1 MRRVGKGIT
10 LGLACTLALAGEL
23 RALND
28 APPEIESPFAPMNL
42 PPIDASLP
50 KDQHGHVKV
59 EFVGVSGFTEKQLN
73 TGIERQ
79 IKGIDQFGLDEP
91 NAYDAGFFL
100 ESFLRQHGYSQA
112 EVVSKITG
120 PWSLQLTAD
129 QGPQTLVG
137 PITINGNQAY
147 DTKTLSNYLL
157 GPTRERFPRIKKDFL
172 LPFVESD
179 IQSGTDLI
187 TRLYASTG
195 YLDAVVDAPE
205 YTFNDGQ
212 TEASITLNIKEGIQ
226 YRFGKIQFAGDVLFP
241 TKDLLAKVNEET
253 KDIYT
258 DGRLAAAQRKLEDYF
273 KKRGYY
279 MATVTAEADP
289 TTALHGDVPATFRF
303 ASGPLY
309 RFDGVTVA
317 GNQGVRSSF
326 IEKRMAGLSGQ
337 AYNPQLIDRKFRTLI
352 ETGLFKNV
360 RISPQPISG
369 NQLRLDV
376 NVEEAKP
383 KELGLGLGYATFDGG
398 IINLNYVDRNF
409 FGSGRPFSADV
420 EVTQRGYN
428 GEITYTDPWLFDSD
442 YKLKLRLYALT
453 ERFKGYSVQ
462 ELGFQPSLNRKITD
476 HWELSAFILAKV
488 AATYDVIIDPSS
500 LAGPD
505 SYSVASIGFSQ
516 TVDYRNN
523 VVLPTSGYIF
533 STSVDFAPSGLG
545 EVSFIRGTAR
555 FSYYLPVVGKS
566 YLAFGA
572 RGGIMGALG
581 GSDLP
586 INERFFNGGATTV
599 RSFSEL
605 TLGPKDHA
613 GWPLGGQG
621 FTVFNVEYS
630 FPIWGDLYGA
640 VFADAG
646 NVVQNAGDFGVQDMR
661 YAIGAGL
668 HYNLPIGA
676 LRLDYGYNPDPHD
689 GEAQGAWHFAIG
701 VAF

>member
-1 MRRVGKGIT
+1 M
-10 LGLACTLALAGEL
+10 ACGESL
-23 RALND
+23 RAQND

-42 PPIDASLP
+42 PPIDAPLP
-50 KDQHGHVKV
+50 KNQQGHVKV
-59 EFVGVSGFTEKQLN
+59 EFVGITGFTERQLN
-73 TGIERQ
+73 VGIERQ
-79 IKGIDQFGLDEP
+79 IKGIDEFGLDEP

-120 PWSLQLTAD
+120 PWSLRLTAK
-129 QGPQTLVG
+129 QGPQALVG

-157 GPTRERFPRIKKDFL
+157 GPTRERFPRIRKDIL

-179 IQSGTDLI
+179 IQNGTDLI

-195 YLDAVVDAPE
+195 YLDAVIDAPE
-205 YTFNDGQ
+205 YSFNESK
-212 TEASITLNIKEGIQ
+212 TVASISLNIKEGIQ
-226 YRFGKIQFAGDVLFP
+226 YHFGKIRFEGDVLFP
-241 TKDLLAKVNEET
+241 VDDLLAKVNEDT
-253 KDIYT
+253 RDIYT
-258 DGRLAAAQRKLEDYF
+258 DGRLAAAQRKIEDYY

-279 MATVTAEADP
+279 TATVTAEADA
-289 TTALHGDVPATFRF
+289 TTAIKGQVPATFRI
-303 ASGPLY
+303 AAGPLY

-317 GNQGVRSSF
+317 GNQGVKSSF
-326 IEKRMAGLSGQ
+326 IEKRMAGLAGQ
-337 AYNPQLIDRKFRTLI
+337 PYNPQSIDRKFRTLI
-352 ETGLFKNV
+352 ETGLFKTV
-360 RISPQPISG
+360 RINPQPVAG
-369 NQLRLDV
+369 HQLRLDV
-376 NVEEAKP
+376 SVEEARP

-398 IINLNYVDRNF
+398 IINLSYTDRNF
-409 FGSGRPFSADV
+409 FGTGRPFTADV

-453 ERFKGYSVQ
+453 ERMKGYSVK
-462 ELGFQPSLNRKITD
+462 ELGFQPTLSRKVTD

-488 AATYDVIIDPSS
+488 AATYDVVIEPSS
-500 LAGPD
+500 LTGPD
-505 SYSVASIGFSQ
+505 SYSVASIGFTQ

-523 VVLPTSGYIF
+523 TILPTKGYIF
-533 STSVDFAPSGLG
+533 STSVDLAPTGLG
-545 EVSFIRGTAR
+545 EVSYIRGTAR

-572 RGGIMGALG
+572 RGGIIAPLG

-613 GWPLGGQG
+613 GWPIGGQG

-646 NVVQNAGDFGVQDMR
+646 NVVQNAGDFGLQNMN
-661 YAIGAGL
+661 YAIGVGL

-676 LRLDYGYNPDPHD
+676 LRLDYGLNPNPGPGD
-689 GEAQGAWHFAIG
+689 AQGAWHFAIG